1 MNYMS
6 SGFYYISYDLFGYP
20 FNSEFPPNFDLY
32 GDGYAGYKNDA
43 SQVLFYDFAVQ
54 MYDVRFK
61 YCGSMYYLMYTPEYA
76 ALCDEKFTNE
86 IEIFE
91 TPNDLIK
98 NLEIGGRRLLD
109 IIDEIEDIESV

>member
-1 MNYMS
+1 MS
-6 SGFYYISYDLFGYP
+6 QEFYYIGHDLWGYRY
-20 FNSEFPPNFDLY
+20 NNEFPPNTTLHGNDY
-32 GDGYAGYKNDA
+32 YGYKNAA

-61 YCGSMYYLMYTPEYA
+61 YHGNMYFLMYTPEHA

-86 IEIFE
+86 IEIFA

-98 NLEIGGRRLLD
+98 NLEIEGRKLLE
-109 IIDEIEDIESV
+109 IIDEIEEIEPV

>member
-1 MNYMS
+1 MS
-6 SGFYYISYDLFGYP
+6 TDFYYISHDLFGQP
-20 FNSEFPPNFDLY
+20 FNSEFPPNIDLY
-32 GDGYAGYKNDA
+32 GGGNAGYKNTA

-61 YCGSMYYLMYTPEYA
+61 YHGNMYFLMYTPEYA

-86 IEIFE
+86 IEIFA

-98 NLEIGGRRLLD
+98 NLEIEGRKLLE
-109 IIDEIEDIESV
+109 IIDEIEEIEPV

>member
-1 MNYMS
+1 MS
-6 SGFYYISYDLFGYP
+6 QEFYYIGHDLWGYRY
-20 FNSEFPPNFDLY
+20 NNEFPPNTTLY
-32 GDGYAGYKNDA
+32 GNDYYGYKNAA

-61 YCGSMYYLMYTPEYA
+61 YHGNMYFLMYTPEYA

-86 IEIFE
+86 IEIFA

-98 NLEIGGRRLLD
+98 NLEIEGRKLLE
-109 IIDEIEDIESV
+109 IIDEIEEIEPV

>member
-1 MNYMS
+1 MS
-6 SGFYYISYDLFGYP
+6 QEFYYIGHDLWGYRY
-20 FNSEFPPNFDLY
+20 NNEFPPNTTLHGNDY
-32 GDGYAGYKNDA
+32 YGYKNAA

-61 YCGSMYYLMYTPEYA
+61 YHGNMYFLMYTPEYA

-86 IEIFE
+86 IEIFA

-98 NLEIGGRRLLD
+98 NLEIEGRKLLE
-109 IIDEIEDIESV
+109 IIDEIEEIEPV

>member
-1 MNYMS
+1 MS
-6 SGFYYISYDLFGYP
+6 QEFYYIGHDLWGYRY
-20 FNSEFPPNFDLY
+20 NNEFPPNTTLY
-32 GDGYAGYKNDA
+32 GNDYYGYKNAA

-61 YCGSMYYLMYTPEYA
+61 YHGNMYFLMYTPEYA

-86 IEIFE
+86 IEIFA

-98 NLEIGGRRLLD
+98 NLVIEGRKLLE
-109 IIDEIEDIESV
+109 IIDEIEEVEPV

>member
-1 MNYMS
+1 MCTDFN
-6 SGFYYISYDLFGYP
+6 YISYDLFGHP
-20 FNSEFPPNFDLY
+20 FNSEFPPNIDLY
-32 GDGYAGYKNDA
+32 GGGYAGYKNTA

-61 YCGSMYYLMYTPEYA
+61 YHGNMYFLMYTPEYA

-86 IEIFE
+86 IEIFA

-98 NLEIGGRRLLD
+98 NLEIEGRTLLD
-109 IIDEIEDIESV
+109 IIDEIEEIEPV

>member
-1 MNYMS
+1 MS
-6 SGFYYISYDLFGYP
+6 QEFYYIGHDLWGYRY
-20 FNSEFPPNFDLY
+20 NNEFPPNTTLY
-32 GDGYAGYKNDA
+32 GNDYYGYKNAA

-61 YCGSMYYLMYTPEYA
+61 YHGNMYFLMYTPEYA

-86 IEIFE
+86 IEIFA

-98 NLEIGGRRLLD
+98 NLEIEGRKLLD
-109 IIDEIEDIESV
+109 IIDEIEEIEPV

>member
-1 MNYMS
+1 MS
-6 SGFYYISYDLFGYP
+6 IDFYYIGHDLFGYP
-20 FNSEFPPNFDLY
+20 FNSEFPPNIDLY
-32 GDGYAGYKNDA
+32 GDGYAGYKNTA

-61 YCGSMYYLMYTPEYA
+61 YHGNMYFLMYTPEYA

-86 IEIFE
+86 IEIFA

-98 NLEIGGRRLLD
+98 NLVIEGRKLLE
-109 IIDEIEDIESV
+109 IIDEIEEIEPV

>member
-1 MNYMS
+1 MS
-6 SGFYYISYDLFGYP
+6 QEFYYIGHDLWGYRY
-20 FNSEFPPNFDLY
+20 NNEFPPNTTLHGNDY
-32 GDGYAGYKNDA
+32 YGYKNTA

-61 YCGSMYYLMYTPEYA
+61 YHGNMYFLMYTPEHA

-86 IEIFE
+86 IEIFA

-98 NLEIGGRRLLD
+98 NLEIEGRKLLD
-109 IIDEIEDIESV
+109 IIDEIEEIEPV

>member
-1 MNYMS
+1 MS
-6 SGFYYISYDLFGYP
+6 QEFYYIGHDLWGYRY
-20 FNSEFPPNFDLY
+20 NNEFPPNTTLY
-32 GDGYAGYKNDA
+32 GNDYYGYKNAA

-61 YCGSMYYLMYTPEYA
+61 YHGNIYFLMYTPEYA

-86 IEIFE
+86 IEIFA

-98 NLEIGGRRLLD
+98 NLEIEGRKLLE
-109 IIDEIEDIESV
+109 IIDEIEEIEPV

>member
-1 MNYMS
+1 MS
-6 SGFYYISYDLFGYP
+6 KEFYYIGHDLWGYRY
-20 FNSEFPPNFDLY
+20 NNEFPPNTTLY
-32 GDGYAGYKNDA
+32 GNDYYGYKNAA

-61 YCGSMYYLMYTPEYA
+61 YHGNMYFLMYTPEYA

-86 IEIFE
+86 IEIFA

-98 NLEIGGRRLLD
+98 NLEIEGRKLLE
-109 IIDEIEDIESV
+109 IIDEIEEIEPV

>member
-1 MNYMS
+1 MNQE
-6 SGFYYISYDLFGYP
+6 FYYIGHDLWGYRY
-20 FNSEFPPNFDLY
+20 NNEFPPNTTLY
-32 GDGYAGYKNDA
+32 GNDYYGYKNAA

-61 YCGSMYYLMYTPEYA
+61 YHGNMYFLMYTPEYA

-86 IEIFE
+86 IEIFA

-98 NLEIGGRRLLD
+98 NLEIEGRKLLE
-109 IIDEIEDIESV
+109 IIDEIEEIEPV

>member
-1 MNYMS
+1 MS
-6 SGFYYISYDLFGYP
+6 TDFYYISHDLFGYP
-20 FNSEFPPNFDLY
+20 FNSEFPPNINLY
-32 GDGYAGYKNDA
+32 GDGNAGYKNKA

-61 YCGSMYYLMYTPEYA
+61 FHGNMYFLMYTPEHA

-86 IEIFE
+86 IEIFA

-98 NLEIGGRRLLD
+98 NLEIEGRKLLD
-109 IIDEIEDIESV
+109 IIDEIEEIEPV

>member
-1 MNYMS
+1 MS
-6 SGFYYISYDLFGYP
+6 TDFYYISYDLFGYP
-20 FNSEFPPNFDLY
+20 FNSEFPPNIDLY
-32 GDGYAGYKNDA
+32 GDGYAGYKNTA

-61 YCGSMYYLMYTPEYA
+61 YHGNMYFLMYTPEYA

-86 IEIFE
+86 IEIFA

-98 NLEIGGRRLLD
+98 NLEIEGQKLLD
-109 IIDEIEDIESV
+109 IIDDIEEIEPV